1 MQPAHC
7 RSVGSCEAVWHLR
20 GYAIARHYPAVQVT
34 KPSVGLIVIFA
45 QVLRVHEYE
54 GQHVVFEEGTEEG
67 VLETQRE
74 TELTMFFSMNKD
86 NKTAAVPDEMLPTLR
101 YSDMPEEYTW
111 QKKFWKKRTNKSDT
125 IGRVDN
131 IHPSAGDT
139 FYLRALL
146 HSDHCKGKI
155 SHSDLKTVLGQ
166 ECESY
171 KEACQKLGMLQDDRE
186 WEMALEDAREVGTT
200 KNQLGLFVTIA
211 LWCDPAD
218 PRALF
223 DKFWIYWT
231 DSIVHK
237 ANREQGIV
245 LDNVPVQEG
254 DTEEMKATKEAD
266 QAKLRTLVLLELKQL
281 LFISDK
287 ELADIHLAE
296 PTEEDLAAV
305 VAITEGRSVVVRDEL
320 DFNTEEVMRRAA
332 EKESQF
338 TSEQLN
344 IFNTVLEAVKSNTPK
359 AVFIQAVG
367 GGGKTFLLNG
377 LLDKV
382 RGLDRGG
389 CVALATA
396 TTGKAAMHLS
406 KGRTFHSRFKA
417 PVPVRDDSRLR
428 VPAQSELAKLITM
441 ARLIVVDEA
450 TMLDNRLLKA
460 LDECLRDIMQTEV
473 VLGGKVVVFAGDFRQ
488 TLPVVKGA
496 SRAGIVAKCLN
507 QHALWR
513 HFEVLQLTQNI
524 RVNASDNPTLIKWDE
539 DLSRVGDGLDGDVI
553 PLPENICMEIKENTA
568 KEPSGEAESLELLI
582 DTVFPNLRDNL
593 GDSSWLEGRAIL
605 TPLNKDVDLIN
616 EAMVMRTPGQEVVLR
631 SADLVDDTQD
641 ARSFS
646 VEYCNSLNPTGLPK
660 HSIIVKPGTPVMLLR
675 NLDPS
680 SGLCNGTRMIYKDMS
695 ANGKVML
702 CDLKD
707 ETTGKT
713 WTYAVPRIKLK
724 PQEREY
730 SFEWSRR
737 QYPIRV
743 AYATTINKA
752 QGDTLKMAG
761 CWLNQPVFGH
771 GQLYVALSR
780 VGSPDHCMVAIK
792 PTKPKEPFTSTHN
805 VVFHEVLETG
815 AQAREV
821 QEEVATPTLEEASTR
836 LEVVDITEWLEDYDA
851 IASEFDNE
859 MELEDMLEE
868 AEPDRPEEMRQ
879 RVEARRRPP
888 MKRLSLPL
896 PRGTIEPS
904 PETIRPSMPWREPL
918 PQEREYLKI
927 QEDNSAENE
936 TMFFRIF
943 GRPLNRSIAISLG
956 LLVEEE
962 DELREPEE
970 EDEE

>member
-1 MQPAHC
+1 M
-7 RSVGSCEAVWHLR
+7 VFDEGMEEEA
-20 GYAIARHYPAVQVT
+20 
-34 KPSVGLIVIFA
+34 
-45 QVLRVHEYE
+45 
-54 GQHVVFEEGTEEG
+54 
-67 VLETQRE
+67 LETQRN
-74 TELTMFFSMNKD
+74 TELTEFFDMNKD
-86 NKTAAVPDEMLPTLR
+86 NKKRGLPDKKLPTLR
-101 YSDMPEEYTW
+101 YADMPEEYTW
-111 QKKFWKKRTNKSDT
+111 VKKKWQKRKRNSDT
-125 IGRVDN
+125 IGRVDS
-131 IHPSAGDT
+131 IHPSAGDA

-155 SHSDLKTVLGQ
+155 SHEDLKMVLG
-166 ECESY
+166 EKCDTY
-171 KEACQKLGMLQDDRE
+171 KEVCQKLGMLQDDRE
-186 WEMALEDAREVGTT
+186 WEMALEDAAEVRSC

-218 PRALF
+218 PKKLF
-223 DKFWIYWT
+223 DKFWIGWT
-231 DSIVHK
+231 DSIVRK
-237 ANREQGIV
+237 AREQGIV

-254 DTEEMKATKEAD
+254 KDTKEQVTKKEAD

-281 LFISDK
+281 LFIFDK
-287 ELADIHLAE
+287 ELTDIHLAE

-305 VAITEGRSVVVRDEL
+305 VAITGGRSVLVRDEL

-338 TSEQLN
+338 TVEQLN
-344 IFNTVLEAVKSNTPK
+344 IFNTVLEAVKSHTPK

-382 RGLDRGG
+382 RGLETGG

-428 VPAQSELAKLITM
+428 VPAQSELAKLIKM

-450 TMLDNRLLKA
+450 TMLDNRLLQA

-473 VLGGKVVVFAGDFRQ
+473 VLGGKVVVFSGDFRQ

-513 HFEVLQLTQNI
+513 HFEVLQLTQNM
-524 RVNASDNPTLIKWDE
+524 RVNASNDPTLMQWDKW
-539 DLSRVGDGLDGDVI
+539 LSRVGDGLDGEVI
-553 PLPENICMEIKENTA
+553 PLGGEARCIKIKENSA
-568 KEPSGEAESLELLI
+568 KEPRGEAESLEQLI
-582 DTVFPNLRDNL
+582 NIVFPNLNTNL

-631 SADLVDDTQD
+631 SADSVDDTQD

-660 HSIIVKPGTPVMLLR
+660 HQIIVKPGTPVMLLR

-695 ANGKVML
+695 ANGMVML

-707 ETTGKT
+707 ETTGET

-737 QYPIRV
+737 QYPVRV

-761 CWLNQPVFGH
+761 IWLNQPVFGH

-780 VGSPDHCMVAIK
+780 VGAPDKCTLAIK
-792 PTKPKEPFTSTHN
+792 PTKPEEAFTNTLN

-821 QEEVATPTLEEASTR
+821 QKEVVTTTLEV
-836 LEVVDITEWLEDYDA
+836 LDMTEWLDYDA
-851 IASEFDNE
+851 IASEFDHE

-868 AEPDRPEEMRQ
+868 AEPDRPKEIKRRLEARQ
-879 RVEARRRPP
+879 RPQ
-888 MKRLSLPL
+888 MKRLTRPT
-896 PRGTIEPS
+896 PKGMPEPE
-904 PETIRPSMPWREPL
+904 PEPELETLRPQWPQCEAERIQDVNIAE
-918 PQEREYLKI
+918 QEREF
-927 QEDNSAENE
+927 Q
-936 TMFFRIF
+936 RIF
-943 GRPLNRSIAISLG
+943 GRPLNKNKAILLG
-956 LLVEEE
+956 LMVEEE
-962 DELREPEE
+962 DELGELEG